1 MNNYD
6 KVKET
11 HEGIVIDDLTLNI
24 TGMVDGDTETR
35 DPNSKMVYYFLVIE
49 AQFEVEFFGKTYL
62 ADCSDEM
69 IKKLNDD
76 CSDEIMNQ
84 IKEG

>member
-11 HEGIVIDDLTLNI
+11 HEGIEIDDLRLNI
-24 TGMVDGDTETR
+24 TGMVDGEPESR
-35 DPNSKMVYYFLVIE
+35 DPASKMHYFFVVVE

-76 CSDEIMNQ
+76 CTDEIMAQ
-84 IKEG
+84 IKG